1 MKNWD
6 IANEIG
12 ECQAEKDFEDA
23 KWVCSRLQIPLFDVN
38 FVKDYWNDVFR
49 CLLSFEKYL

>member
-6 IANEIG
+6 IANETG
-12 ECQAEKDFEDA
+12 ECQTEKDFEDA
-23 KWVCSRLQIPLFDVN
+23 KWICNKLQIPLIDVN

-49 CLLSFEKYL
+49 